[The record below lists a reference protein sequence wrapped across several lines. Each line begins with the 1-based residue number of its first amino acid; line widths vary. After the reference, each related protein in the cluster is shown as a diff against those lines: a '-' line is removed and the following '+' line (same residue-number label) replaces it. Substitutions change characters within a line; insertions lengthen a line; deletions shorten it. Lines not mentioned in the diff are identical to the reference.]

1 MIPILKWRAED
12 DVLARVNLDNAGLA
26 AAVYSKNLPRA
37 ESLARRIEA
46 GSVYINT
53 FELPNENAYFSGMK
67 DSGVGGEMGKQGLLS
82 YCHTQSLHFSK
93 V

>member
-1 MIPILKWRAED
+1 MYAKD
-12 DVLARVNLDNAGLA
+12 LA
-26 AAVYSKNLPRA
+26 RA
-37 ESLARRIEA
+37 ESLARRVEA

-67 DSGVGGEMGKQGLLS
+67 DSGLGGEMGKQGLLS
-82 YCHTQSLHFSK
+82 YCYTQSLHFSK